1 MPGKVGNVRVLDGG
15 NNRRVVLARGRLSLG
30 NRDRLLGDL
39 GAVRSDDLDGALC
52 HAGQITVAVDGGNAR
67 IRGGPRHGAR
77 EPGRNIG
84 GKLAHLKSVV
94 TGDGAVEQSEL
105 VNSHRL
111 IGDIGLIGV
120 LVGFDG
126 IDSLDITIS
135 SVVFVSDLGV
145 LVHDVG
151 GHDLVGGSGLGGL
164 LGFDVEGHA
173 LGDVCGRD
181 GVGAVGVGVKLFAIG
196 AVDRDADLGKLVTSV
211 GSSGELEVIGGGDRD
226 LARGGCDYLVGVG
239 DGRGNELEGDVGLG
253 GLLGVGDV
261 VSRRG
266 RELLVGVGRGL
277 LGLLVFN
284 RGLGRLDRVLAIDS
298 LIGVALDL
306 DRLLDGLFLRGGQ
319 LFLDLGQG
327 AGGPHGPNQQR
338 RSCDR
343 RDLVAQ
349 RVLTGTTPCACIVL
363 DAHISHL
370 LACCEHA
377 RNRPVITR

>member
-1 MPGKVGNVRVLDGG
+1 M
-15 NNRRVVLARGRLSLG
+15 
-30 NRDRLLGDL
+30 
-39 GAVRSDDLDGALC
+39 
-52 HAGQITVAVDGGNAR
+52 
-67 IRGGPRHGAR
+67 
-77 EPGRNIG
+77 
-84 GKLAHLKSVV
+84 
-94 TGDGAVEQSEL
+94 
-105 VNSHRL
+105 
-111 IGDIGLIGV
+111 IGV

-164 LGFDVEGHA
+164 LGFDVEGHT
-173 LGDVCGRD
+173 LGDVGGRD

-253 GLLGVGDV
+253 GLLGVGIV
-261 VSRRG
+261 GRGGRR
-266 RELLVGVGRGL
+266 LLVGVGGRCVVVCGVGRGF

-298 LIGVALDL
+298 LIGVVLDL

-370 LACCEHA
+370 
-377 RNRPVITR
+377 